1 MTAIPHPH
9 RRGLLAASA
18 ALAAAP
24 FAGARAQH
32 AHAGHAAHAT
42 TPLANRAAPLPER
55 VKLKLTWN
63 ATSLCTSPIAVA
75 DREGIFARYNLDVEL
90 INFGA
95 STEALLEAIA
105 TGHAD
110 AGGARHE
117 AQASRR
123 SRDAGH
129 ILGRP

>member
-1 MTAIPHPH
+1 M
-9 RRGLLAASA
+9 
-18 ALAAAP
+18 
-24 FAGARAQH
+24 
-32 AHAGHAAHAT
+32 
-42 TPLANRAAPLPER
+42 
-55 VKLKLTWN
+55 
-63 ATSLCTSPIAVA
+63 A

-129 ILGRP
+129 GQENPRRRLHAQVERFYNPRRRHSTIGYLSPMEFERLASSG